1 MEEDRSGLER
11 EFSIA
16 LRRLRNS
23 QTATDIKTQRTRR
36 WGNRKC
42 PWELALDGLVALD
55 AQQVALDGLDVQ
67 DALDGMN
74 TLYGLNALDAHQE
87 ALDGLDAQDAAA
99 DSGWSAVDSAFP
111 FEGKEPPILPIPC
124 IYKCLL

>member
-1 MEEDRSGLER
+1 M
-11 EFSIA
+11 
-16 LRRLRNS
+16 
-23 QTATDIKTQRTRR
+23 RR

-55 AQQVALDGLDVQ
+55 AQQAALDGLDAQ
-67 DALDGMN
+67 DALD
-74 TLYGLNALDAHQE
+74 GLNALDAHQE

-111 FEGKEPPILPIPC
+111 FEGKEPPILPFPC
-124 IYKCLL
+124 IYKCLLQRVLGTNGII

>member
-1 MEEDRSGLER
+1 M
-11 EFSIA
+11 
-16 LRRLRNS
+16 
-23 QTATDIKTQRTRR
+23 RR

-42 PWELALDGLVALD
+42 PWDLALDGVVALD
-55 AQQVALDGLDVQ
+55 AQQVSLDGLDAQYALDGL
-67 DALDGMN
+67 
-74 TLYGLNALDAHQE
+74 NALVYHSCLVYHSSLYVLN

-111 FEGKEPPILPIPC
+111 FEGKEPPILPFPC